1 MKFTSILKLKLIYV
15 FRINDAA
22 HRGCLKVGEATCDSD
37 NVFGLAPNSRA
48 LNESAKKRIN
58 QYTQTAGIAYD
69 LLYTELTIYSNKKK
83 ELCSFNDKEVHRVLE
98 RSGIRKKIFDTE
110 NKANEWFITDLETVK
125 RAITAA
131 KEGRQSLSSAEVSH
145 DKTPVVFRPEQREAI
160 EKTKKQFKKG
170 NQMLWNAKMRFGKTL
185 SALQVVKDMD
195 FCRTLILTHRPV
207 VDSGWFE
214 DFGKI
219 FYDSPAFAYGSK
231 NNGDSHA
238 SLEMRAKQGKC
249 KYVYFASMQDLRG
262 SELVGG
268 NFDKNN
274 EVFATAWDCIIVDE
288 AHEGTQTELG
298 KAVMQELTKDKTK
311 ILRLSGTP
319 FNLLNDFKDDEI
331 YTWDYV
337 MEQRAKASWD
347 LIHFGDPNPYASLPT
362 MNIYTYD
369 LGRLLHEF
377 VDEDVAFN
385 FREFFRINESGSF
398 IHEKDVRAFLNLI
411 TKEDEDSYYPFANE
425 EYRNIFRHTLWMLP
439 GVKEARA
446 MSAMLQTHP
455 VFQHFKVVNVA
466 GDGDEDEESRDALA
480 AVEEAIGKDPDATRT
495 ITLSCGRLT
504 TGVSVKAWTGVFM
517 LSGSYN
523 TAASSYMQTIFR
535 VQTPAT
541 INGRVK
547 EQCYVFDFA
556 PDRTLKVIAETAK
569 ISSKAGKTS
578 GNDRKIMG
586 EFLNFCPIISIEGSK
601 MSQFDV
607 PKMLEQLKRV
617 YVERVVRNGFEDK
630 SLYNDELMKLN
641 DLELQEFDDLKKI
654 IGQTKAMP
662 KTNQVDINNQ
672 GLTDEQYEELED
684 LEKKSKK
691 RGKDKQPLTEE
702 EKKRLE
708 ELKKKKNNRE
718 AAISILR
725 GISIRMPLLIYGAEL
740 TNEARAE
747 RKSSCSLPG
756 EEEVGDSQ
764 LSDENQEIT
773 IDNFASLIDPQSWEE
788 FMPKGVTK
796 QKFNSI
802 KKYYDPE
809 IFCAAGKRIRAMA
822 RAADKLSVE
831 ERIERITDIFS
842 TFRNPDKETVLT
854 PWRVV
859 NMHLGDCL
867 GGYNFFEKGYETTL
881 SDPRFIDHGEVTAN
895 VFAPDSR
902 ILEINSKSGL
912 YPLYMAYSIYRAR
925 LKDSLFSVSSIEDE
939 QRIWDKVVAENIFV
953 ICKTPMA
960 KSITKRTLIGFRK
973 AKVNT
978 RYFEDLINQIKN
990 KPEHFIKQVDKFITE
1005 RTGIKNMKINAI
1017 VGNPPYQIITERTS
1031 DTPVYNYFMDVS
1043 FRISDKVTLITPA
1056 RYLFD
1061 AGKTPHDWNLKMLN
1075 DEHFKIIWY
1084 KAKSTD
1090 VFPNVDIKGGVAVC
1104 YRDANY
1110 SFGKIG
1116 SFTAYPE
1123 LNGIYR
1129 KVVANNENFTPLSDI
1144 IYPQNKFDLNIL
1156 YKEHPELKS
1165 RIGSNG
1171 NERRLTTSIFGLSE
1185 IFHVQKM
1192 QAEDIEMLGLIKN
1205 VREIRW
1211 INSLFIEDHPCLG
1224 KWKVIVPKSNGTGT
1238 IGEVLS
1244 TPLIGEPLIGY
1255 TQSFIGIGAFNEQTE
1270 AMAAL
1275 KYVKSKFARTLLGIL
1290 KVTQD
1295 NSKETWRFVPLQN
1308 FTSKSDINWSKSIS
1322 EIDTQLYTKYG
1333 LSEDEISFIESMI
1346 KPM

>member
-1 MKFTSILKLKLIYV
+1 MKFTSSLKLKLIYV

-22 HRGCLKVGEATCDSD
+22 HRGCLKVGEATCDND
-37 NVFGLAPNSRA
+37 NVFGLAPNSKA

-69 LLYTELTIYSNKKK
+69 LLYTELTIYNSRKG
-83 ELCSFNDKEVHRVLE
+83 LCSFNDKEVHSVLE

-125 RAITAA
+125 RAITAV
-131 KEGRQSLSSAEVSH
+131 KEGRESLSSAEVSH
-145 DKTPVVFRPEQREAI
+145 DQTPIVFRPEQREAI
-160 EKTKKQFKKG
+160 EKTKKQFKKS

-195 FCRTLILTHRPV
+195 SSRTLILTHRPV
-207 VDSGWFE
+207 VNSGWFE

-219 FYDSPAFAYGSK
+219 FYDSPGFAYGSK
-231 NNGDSHA
+231 NNGDSHI
-238 SLEMRAKQGKC
+238 SLEARAKQGKC
-249 KYVYFASMQDLRG
+249 QYVYFASMQDLRG

-298 KAVMQELTKDKTK
+298 KAVMQELTKANTK

-319 FNLLNDFKDDEI
+319 FNLLDDFKEDEI

-347 LIHFGDPNPYASLPT
+347 LTHFGDPNPYASLPT

-385 FREFFRINESGSF
+385 FREFFRVNDNGTF
-398 IHEKDVRAFLNLI
+398 IHEKDVKAFLNLI
-411 TKEDEDSYYPFANE
+411 SKEDKDSCYPFANE

-446 MSAMLQTHP
+446 LSAMLQSHP

-466 GDGDEDEESRDALA
+466 GNGDEDEESKDALA

-569 ISSKAGKTS
+569 ISSKAGKSS

-740 TNEARAE
+740 
-747 RKSSCSLPG
+747 
-756 EEEVGDSQ
+756 
-764 LSDENQEIT
+764 SDESQEIT

-881 SDPRFIDHGEVTAN
+881 SEPRFIDHGEVTAN
-895 VFAPDSR
+895 VFATDSR

-925 LKDSLFSVSSIEDE
+925 VKNSLFSVSSIEDE

-973 AKVNT
+973 AKINT

-990 KPEHFIKQVDKFITE
+990 KPEHFIKQVDKFITD

-1017 VGNPPYQIITERTS
+1017 VGNPPYQIMDGGAGVS
-1031 DTPVYNYFMDVS
+1031 AKPVYNLFIEIAKQIAPNYISMIMPSRWFAGGKGLDS
-1043 FRISDKVTLITPA
+1043 FRESMLSDKRISHIFDYVNAKDCFPTASIGGGVNYILWDVNYKGNCSITTIQGTQRDMEQRPLDQFSVFIRYNSAIHIVHKCQSDNSFASIVNSRNPFGLSSNIRGEKTGEIRLITS
-1056 RYLFD
+1056 
-1061 AGKTPHDWNLKMLN
+1061 AGISWLPKSAIDSTNHLLSKYKILMSKVTA
-1075 DEHFKIIWY
+1075 EHAGEPDKKGQFKIISRTEIIGPNDVCTDSYLIVGASESKLVVENEY
-1084 KAKSTD
+1084 KYIQTR
-1090 VFPNVDIKGGVAVC
+1090 FL
-1104 YRDANY
+1104 R
-1110 SFGKIG
+1110 F
-1116 SFTAYPE
+1116 
-1123 LNGIYR
+1123 LLM
-1129 KVVANNENFTPLSDI
+1129 LSVSSI
-1144 IYPQNKFDLNIL
+1144 NLSSEKF
-1156 YKEHPELKS
+1156 
-1165 RIGSNG
+1165 
-1171 NERRLTTSIFGLSE
+1171 
-1185 IFHVQKM
+1185 Q
-1192 QAEDIEMLGLIKN
+1192 
-1205 VREIRW
+1205 
-1211 INSLFIEDHPCLG
+1211 FI
-1224 KWKVIVPKSNGTGT
+1224 
-1238 IGEVLS
+1238 
-1244 TPLIGEPLIGY
+1244 
-1255 TQSFIGIGAFNEQTE
+1255 
-1270 AMAAL
+1270 
-1275 KYVKSKFARTLLGIL
+1275 
-1290 KVTQD
+1290 
-1295 NSKETWRFVPLQN
+1295 PLQD
-1308 FTSKSDINWSKSIS
+1308 FTSNSDINWSRSIS
-1322 EIDTQLYTKYG
+1322 EIDTQLYAKYG

>member
-1 MKFTSILKLKLIYV
+1 MKFTSSLKLKLIYV

-22 HRGCLKVGEATCDSD
+22 HRGCLKVGEATCDND
-37 NVFGLAPNSRA
+37 NVFGLAPNSKA

-69 LLYTELTIYSNKKK
+69 LLYTELTIYNSRKG
-83 ELCSFNDKEVHRVLE
+83 LCSFNDKEVHCVLE
-98 RSGIRKKIFDTE
+98 RSGIRKKLFDTE

-125 RAITAA
+125 RAITAV
-131 KEGRQSLSSAEVSH
+131 KEGRESLSSAEVSH
-145 DKTPVVFRPEQREAI
+145 DQTPIVFRPEQREAI
-160 EKTKKQFKKG
+160 EKTKKQFKKS

-195 FCRTLILTHRPV
+195 SSRTLILTHRPV
-207 VDSGWFE
+207 VNSGWFE

-219 FYDSPAFAYGSK
+219 FYDSPGFAYGSK
-231 NNGDSHA
+231 NNGDSHI
-238 SLEMRAKQGKC
+238 SLEARAKQGKC
-249 KYVYFASMQDLRG
+249 QYVYFASMQDLRG

-298 KAVMQELTKDKTK
+298 KAVMQELTKANTK

-319 FNLLNDFKDDEI
+319 FNLLDHFKEDEI

-347 LIHFGDPNPYASLPT
+347 LTHFGDPNPYASLPT

-385 FREFFRINESGSF
+385 FREFFRVNDNGTF
-398 IHEKDVRAFLNLI
+398 IHEKDVKAFLNLI
-411 TKEDEDSYYPFANE
+411 SKEDKDSCYPFANE

-446 MSAMLQTHP
+446 LSAMLQSHP

-466 GDGDEDEESRDALA
+466 GNGDEDEESKDALA

-569 ISSKAGKTS
+569 ISSKAGKIS

-740 TNEARAE
+740 
-747 RKSSCSLPG
+747 
-756 EEEVGDSQ
+756 Q
-764 LSDENQEIT
+764 DESQEIT

-881 SDPRFIDHGEVTAN
+881 SEPRFIDHGEVTAN

-925 LKDSLFSVSSIEDE
+925 VKNSLFSVSSIEDE

-973 AKVNT
+973 AKINT

-990 KPEHFIKQVDKFITE
+990 KPEHFIKQVDKFITD

-1017 VGNPPYQIITERTS
+1017 VGNPPYQIMDGGAGVS
-1031 DTPVYNYFMDVS
+1031 AKPVYNLFIEIAKQIAPNYISMIMPSRWFAGGKGLDS
-1043 FRISDKVTLITPA
+1043 FRESMLSDKRISHIFDYVNAKDCFPTASIGGGVNYILWDVNYKGNCSITTIQGTQRDMEQRPLDQFSVFIRYNSAIHIVHKCQSDNSFASIVNSRNPFGLSSNIRGEKTGEIRLITS
-1056 RYLFD
+1056 
-1061 AGKTPHDWNLKMLN
+1061 AGISWLPKSAIDSTNHLLSKYKILMSKVTA
-1075 DEHFKIIWY
+1075 EHAGEPDKKGQFKIISRTEIIGPNDVCTDSYLIVGASESKLVVENEY
-1084 KAKSTD
+1084 KYIQTR
-1090 VFPNVDIKGGVAVC
+1090 FL
-1104 YRDANY
+1104 R
-1110 SFGKIG
+1110 F
-1116 SFTAYPE
+1116 
-1123 LNGIYR
+1123 LLM
-1129 KVVANNENFTPLSDI
+1129 LSVSSI
-1144 IYPQNKFDLNIL
+1144 NLSSEKF
-1156 YKEHPELKS
+1156 
-1165 RIGSNG
+1165 
-1171 NERRLTTSIFGLSE
+1171 
-1185 IFHVQKM
+1185 Q
-1192 QAEDIEMLGLIKN
+1192 
-1205 VREIRW
+1205 
-1211 INSLFIEDHPCLG
+1211 FI
-1224 KWKVIVPKSNGTGT
+1224 
-1238 IGEVLS
+1238 
-1244 TPLIGEPLIGY
+1244 
-1255 TQSFIGIGAFNEQTE
+1255 
-1270 AMAAL
+1270 
-1275 KYVKSKFARTLLGIL
+1275 
-1290 KVTQD
+1290 
-1295 NSKETWRFVPLQN
+1295 PLQD
-1308 FTSKSDINWSKSIS
+1308 FTSNSDINWSRSIS
-1322 EIDTQLYTKYG
+1322 EIDTQLYAKYG

>member
-1 MKFTSILKLKLIYV
+1 MKFTSSLKLKLIYV

-22 HRGCLKVGEATCDSD
+22 HKGCLKVGEATCDND
-37 NVFGLAPNSRA
+37 NVFGLAPNSKA

-69 LLYTELTIYSNKKK
+69 LLYTELTIHNSRNG
-83 ELCSFNDKEVHRVLE
+83 LCSFNDKEVHNVLE
-98 RSGIRKKIFDTE
+98 RSGIRKKVFDTE

-125 RAITAA
+125 RAIAA
-131 KEGRQSLSSAEVSH
+131 VKEGRESLSSAEVSH
-145 DKTPVVFRPEQREAI
+145 AQSPIAFRPEQREAI

-195 FCRTLILTHRPV
+195 FGRTLILTHRPV

-219 FYDSPAFAYGSK
+219 FYDSPGFAYVSK

-238 SLEMRAKQGKC
+238 SLEARAKQGKC
-249 KYVYFASMQDLRG
+249 QYVYFASMQDLRG

-319 FNLLNDFKDDEI
+319 FNLLDDFKDEEI

-347 LIHFGDPNPYASLPT
+347 MTHFGDPNPYASLPK

-385 FREFFRINESGSF
+385 FREFFRVNDSGTF
-398 IHEKDVRAFLNLI
+398 VHEKDVRAFLNLL
-411 TKEDEDSYYPFANE
+411 TEEDKESCYPFAND

-446 MSAMLQTHP
+446 MSALLQSHP

-466 GDGDEDEESRDALA
+466 GEGDEDEESKDALK
-480 AVEEAIGKDPDATRT
+480 AVEEAIGKDPDSTRT

-702 EKKRLE
+702 EKQRLA
-708 ELKKKKNNRE
+708 ELKKKKENRE

-740 TNEARAE
+740 
-747 RKSSCSLPG
+747 
-756 EEEVGDSQ
+756 Q
-764 LSDENQEIT
+764 DESQEIT

-788 FMPKGVTK
+788 FMPKGVTR

-809 IFCAAGKRIRAMA
+809 IFCAAGKRIRVMA

-867 GGYNFFEKGYETTL
+867 GGYNFFEKDYETTL

-895 VFAPDSR
+895 VFAEDSR

-912 YPLYMAYSIYRAR
+912 YPLYMAYSIYRTR
-925 LKDSLFSVSSIEDE
+925 VKNSLFSVSSIEDE

-990 KPEHFIKQVDKFITE
+990 KPEHFIKQVEKFVSN
-1005 RTGIKNMKINAI
+1005 RTGIKNMKFNAI
-1017 VGNPPYQIITERTS
+1017 VGNPPYQDLRASEKTVSNAAFATAIY
-1031 DTPVYNYFMDVS
+1031 PYFFDIA
-1043 FRISDKVTLITPA
+1043 RKVTTSYVSLIMPSRWMTKV
-1056 RYLFD
+1056 
-1061 AGKTPHDWNLKMLN
+1061 GQGISSDWVDELLN
-1075 DEHFKIIWY
+1075 SNRFV
-1084 KAKSTD
+1084 SLTD
-1090 VFPNVDIKGGVAVC
+1090 FLTSSSCFTGVEIKGGIC
-1104 YRDANY
+1104 YFLFDRDFEGKCRYKLYDQNLKAHTSCTYLNGLGAGIVIRDAQANSIVAKIMEMEGNY
-1110 SFGKIG
+1110 FNSSTFRDMVSPKHFFDNDNLLG
-1116 SFTAYPE
+1116 SNWTGFISQADDDHPIKLYV
-1123 LNGIYR
+1123 N
-1129 KVVANNENFTPLSDI
+1129 KKLSDAGYGWI
-1144 IYPQNKFDLNIL
+1144 KPSEVPRNNQAIALHKVFIPKVG
-1156 YKEHPELKS
+1156 
-1165 RIGSNG
+1165 GSG
-1171 NERRLTTSIFGLSE
+1171 TDAI
-1185 IFHVQKM
+1185 V
-1192 QAEDIEMLGLIKN
+1192 LG
-1205 VREIRW
+1205 RP
-1211 INSLFIEDHPCLG
+1211 FY
-1224 KWKVIVPKSNGTGT
+1224 
-1238 IGEVLS
+1238 
-1244 TPLIGEPLIGY
+1244 GEPMSVCSYTYLVVGY
-1255 TQSFIGIGAFNEQTE
+1255 NQESMRLDVFSCNAII
-1270 AMAAL
+1270 
-1275 KYVKSKFARTLLGIL
+1275 KYIYSRFFRYLVSIKK
-1290 KVTQD
+1290 KTQD
-1295 NSKETWRFVPLQN
+1295 NARDVFQFVPLQD
-1308 FTSKSDINWSKSIS
+1308 FTSESDIDWTKSVTD
-1322 EIDTQLYTKYG
+1322 IDQQLYTKYH
-1333 LSEDEISFIESMI
+1333 LSNEEISFIESII

>member
-1 MKFTSILKLKLIYV
+1 MKFISSLKLKLIYV

-22 HRGCLKVGEATCDSD
+22 HRGCLKVGEATCDND
-37 NVFGLAPNSRA
+37 NVFGLAPNSKA

-69 LLYTELTIYSNKKK
+69 LLYTELTIYNSRKG
-83 ELCSFNDKEVHRVLE
+83 LCSFNDKEVHCVLE
-98 RSGIRKKIFDTE
+98 RSGIRKKLFDTE

-125 RAITAA
+125 RAITAV
-131 KEGRQSLSSAEVSH
+131 KEGRESLSSAEVSH
-145 DKTPVVFRPEQREAI
+145 DQTPIVFRPEQREAI
-160 EKTKKQFKKG
+160 EKTKKQFKKS

-195 FCRTLILTHRPV
+195 SSRTLILTHRPV
-207 VDSGWFE
+207 VNSGWFE

-219 FYDSPAFAYGSK
+219 FYDSPGFAYGSK
-231 NNGDSHA
+231 NNGDSHI
-238 SLEMRAKQGKC
+238 SLEARAKQGKC
-249 KYVYFASMQDLRG
+249 QYVYFASMQDLRG

-298 KAVMQELTKDKTK
+298 KAVMQELTKANTK

-319 FNLLNDFKDDEI
+319 FNLLDDFKEDEI

-347 LIHFGDPNPYASLPT
+347 LTHFGDPNPYASLPT

-385 FREFFRINESGSF
+385 FREFFRVNDNGTF
-398 IHEKDVRAFLNLI
+398 IHEKDVKAFLNLI
-411 TKEDEDSYYPFANE
+411 SKEDKDSCYPFANE

-446 MSAMLQTHP
+446 LSAMLQSHP

-466 GDGDEDEESRDALA
+466 GNGDEDEESKDALA

-569 ISSKAGKTS
+569 ISSKAGKIS

-740 TNEARAE
+740 
-747 RKSSCSLPG
+747 
-756 EEEVGDSQ
+756 Q
-764 LSDENQEIT
+764 DESQEIT

-881 SDPRFIDHGEVTAN
+881 SEPRFIDHGEVTAN

-925 LKDSLFSVSSIEDE
+925 VKNSLFSVSSIEDE

-973 AKVNT
+973 AKINT

-990 KPEHFIKQVDKFITE
+990 KPEHFIKQVDKFITD

-1017 VGNPPYQIITERTS
+1017 VGNPPYQIMDGGAGVS
-1031 DTPVYNYFMDVS
+1031 AKPVYNLFIEIAKQIAPNYISMIMPSRWFAGGKGLDS
-1043 FRISDKVTLITPA
+1043 FRESMLSDKRISHIFDYVNAKDCFPTASIGGGVNYILWDVNYKGNCSITTIQGTQRDMEQRPLDQFSVFIRYNSAIHIVHKCQSDNSFASIVNSRNPFGLSSNIRGEKTGEIRLITS
-1056 RYLFD
+1056 
-1061 AGKTPHDWNLKMLN
+1061 AGISWLPKSAIDSTNHLLSKYKILMSKVTA
-1075 DEHFKIIWY
+1075 EHAGEPDKKGQFKIISRTEIIGPNDVCTDSYLIVGASESKLVVENEY
-1084 KAKSTD
+1084 KYIQTR
-1090 VFPNVDIKGGVAVC
+1090 FL
-1104 YRDANY
+1104 R
-1110 SFGKIG
+1110 F
-1116 SFTAYPE
+1116 
-1123 LNGIYR
+1123 LLM
-1129 KVVANNENFTPLSDI
+1129 LSVSSI
-1144 IYPQNKFDLNIL
+1144 NLSSEKF
-1156 YKEHPELKS
+1156 
-1165 RIGSNG
+1165 
-1171 NERRLTTSIFGLSE
+1171 
-1185 IFHVQKM
+1185 Q
-1192 QAEDIEMLGLIKN
+1192 
-1205 VREIRW
+1205 
-1211 INSLFIEDHPCLG
+1211 FI
-1224 KWKVIVPKSNGTGT
+1224 
-1238 IGEVLS
+1238 
-1244 TPLIGEPLIGY
+1244 
-1255 TQSFIGIGAFNEQTE
+1255 
-1270 AMAAL
+1270 
-1275 KYVKSKFARTLLGIL
+1275 
-1290 KVTQD
+1290 
-1295 NSKETWRFVPLQN
+1295 PLQD
-1308 FTSKSDINWSKSIS
+1308 FTSNSDINWSRSIS
-1322 EIDTQLYTKYG
+1322 EIDTQLYAKYG